1 MMKKMKKGALLTGL
15 MLILLA
21 CVSDAAMAADIFAMP
36 AGDMT
41 IQTMMNPVFGD
52 SASSKISGLFGTF
65 NAAVLFLGGILT
77 AYGIFSGVAQTA
89 HDGEMLGRR
98 FSSLWVPIRVSIGI
112 AAIVPINGGYC
123 PAQMIVNYVATQGIN
138 AGAGMWNS
146 YVQHDDTF
154 VASNYTIPDVPAVR
168 ELALSMFKTF
178 TCAAAMQK
186 EADRLDDESAQ
197 AMNQEKTSIIIP
209 TVSTGT
215 VVYGTKEDP
224 NACGGY
230 TVPDYSTDETG
241 IGAAQQAALSVLEMK
256 MKSLANSIADTS
268 TNIADMNTA
277 FAQPFEAAVAE
288 YQTTVKNAANAAI
301 AKASSKQRETSQK
314 SAAGGWMM
322 AGAYYASQGA
332 TLNEVSAATNLVPSG
347 VAPTMGDVGGYQA
360 RAVEAAINPN
370 GANQSM
376 WDKIKGAGSAIW
388 EKAKTTANAAM
399 DMVLDPKILDNAVNE
414 KFGPLMQSLK
424 NVANGTGNPIVNMQ
438 NVGFAALT
446 AAGAGFI
453 ASMVVG
459 VFSTTGGLVIAG
471 LSTALIGFG
480 ATNAY
485 YLPIVPAATYYGAVL
500 GWYALYIECLIAA
513 PIWALMHIRFDGE
526 GMVGSASSGYKI
538 ILNMFLRPPLIT
550 LGFGIAM
557 SSMEFLINGW
567 NKTFTAAFLAN
578 FSITGIG
585 GFINCLAM
593 FCIYTITMLAFV
605 HKILSLT
612 TIIPEAITKWIDGGH
627 DSLGTNMANGA
638 GEHARHGVSGMF
650 GVVQSQAGRLNQG
663 SQSGKGNGPGRD
675 KKDDNQKM
683 PERDGKNGEDVV
695 SSEGMP
701 VSSED
706 RTFGQIFRDV
716 KGKFGKNG
724 GDDPPNVPPK
734 PPTPPGDGGG
744 DDDGPPP
751 PPSGGVP
758 GGRASSLAES
768 GGTSGGA
775 AASVEGG
782 ASGGAAAGAEVGT
795 SGGAAAGA
803 EGGAALGPV
812 GAVAGAALS
821 VGMKVAETTGK
832 VVETGAQVTSQV
844 AQSAS
849 NEASKSSE
857 GDIEGNSDGAGKSE

>member
-1 MMKKMKKGALLTGL
+1 MKKMKKGALLTGL

-112 AAIVPINGGYC
+112 AAIVPINNGYC
-123 PAQMIVNYVATQGIN
+123 PAQMIVNTVAQWGLSV
-138 AGAGMWNS
+138 GAKEWNLFVDVDEAI
-146 YVQHDDTF
+146 YDDPTTK
-154 VASNYTIPDVPAVR
+154 VADIPSIR
-168 ELALSMFKTF
+168 ELGLSMYKTF

-186 EADRLDDESAQ
+186 EADRLDDESAK
-197 AMNQEKTSIIIP
+197 AMNQEKESIIIP
-209 TVSTGT
+209 TVNNNI
-215 VVYGTKEDP
+215 VVYGTKNDP
-224 NACGGY
+224 GACGGY
-230 TVPDYSTDETG
+230 SIPDYSNDDTG
-241 IGAAQQAALSVLEMK
+241 IGEAQQAALSILEMK

-268 TNIADMNTA
+268 TNIADVNTA
-277 FAQPFEAAVAE
+277 FSQPFEAAIAE
-288 YQTTVKNAANAAI
+288 YQTRVKEAAAA
-301 AKASSKQRETSQK
+301 ALSKAMSKNRETARK
-314 SAAGGWMM
+314 SSADGWMM
-322 AGAYYASQGA
+322 AGAYFSSQGSA
-332 TLNEVSAATNLVPSG
+332 LGKVSVATNLTPKG
-347 VAPTMGDVGGYQA
+347 VAPTMGDVAGYQA
-360 RAVEAAINPN
+360 RAISAAINPN
-370 GANQSM
+370 GTNQSM

-388 EKAKTTANAAM
+388 DKAKTTANAAM
-399 DMVLDPKILDNAVNE
+399 DMVVNPDMLDNAVDE
-414 KFGPLMQSLK
+414 KFGPLVKSAK
-424 NVANGTGNPIVNMQ
+424 NVANGTGNPLINLQ
-438 NVGFAALT
+438 NLGFAALT
-446 AAGAGFI
+446 VAAAGYL
-453 ASMVVG
+453 ASIVVG
-459 VFSTTGGLVIAG
+459 VFSTTGGLILAG

-480 ATNAY
+480 AANAY
-485 YLPIVPAATYYGAVL
+485 YLPIVPTLHYFGAVL

-526 GMVGSASSGYKI
+526 GMIGSAESGYRI
-538 ILNMFLRPPLIT
+538 IANMFFRPAIITTSFCIVMSLLPALIGLWT
-550 LGFGIAM
+550 KMFTATFLTNFTSTGLLGFVNTLIMLCVLTGTDIA
-557 SSMEFLINGW
+557 L
-567 NKTFTAAFLAN
+567 
-578 FSITGIG
+578 
-585 GFINCLAM
+585 
-593 FCIYTITMLAFV
+593 V
-605 HKILSLT
+605 HKILGMALT
-612 TIIPEAITKWIDGGH
+612 ITEAISRWIGGGH
-627 DSLGTNMANGA
+627 DSFGTSASNGA
-638 GEHARHGVSGMF
+638 GEHARHGFNAMV
-650 GVVQSQAGRLNQG
+650 GVVQGQAGRMNQG

-675 KKDDNQKM
+675 KKDDNEKK
-683 PERDGKNGEDVV
+683 PERDGKNGEEIV
-695 SSEGMP
+695 STKGMP

-706 RTFGQIFRDV
+706 RTFGQMFRDV

-724 GDDPPNVPPK
+724 GDGPPK
-734 PPTPPGDGGG
+734 PPTPPGGGSGGG

-751 PPSGGVP
+751 PPGGAGGSDGGPPPSPPGGV
-758 GGRASSLAES
+758 AA

-775 AASVEGG
+775 AAGAESG
-782 ASGGAAAGAEVGT
+782 AS
-795 SGGAAAGA
+795 SGAAAGA

-857 GDIEGNSDGAGKSE
+857 GNIEGNSDGAGKSE

>member
-1 MMKKMKKGALLTGL
+1 MKKMKKGALLAGL

-21 CVSDAAMAADIFAMP
+21 CVSDVAMAADVFSAP
-36 AGDMT
+36 AGDT
-41 IQTMMNPVFGD
+41 TVSTMLNPVFGD

-77 AYGIFSGVAQTA
+77 AYGIFAGVAQTA

-98 FSSLWVPIRVSIGI
+98 FSSLWVPIRVSLGI

-123 PAQMIVNYVATQGIN
+123 PAQMIVNYVASQGVN

-178 TCAAAMQK
+178 TCAAAMQN
-186 EADRLDDESAQ
+186 EADRLDDESAK

-230 TVPDYSTDETG
+230 TVPDFSTDETG
-241 IGAAQQAALSVLEMK
+241 IGVAQQAALSVLEMK
-256 MKSLANSIADTS
+256 MRSLANHIADTS
-268 TNIADMNTA
+268 TNIADMNTS
-277 FAQPFEAAVAE
+277 FSQPFEAAVAE
-288 YQTTVKNAANAAI
+288 YQTTVKNAANAAV
-301 AKASSKQRETSQK
+301 AQAASKQRETSRK
-314 SAAGGWMM
+314 SAADGWFM
-322 AGAYYASQGA
+322 AGAYFASQGA
-332 TLNEVSAATNLVPSG
+332 TLNNVSAATNLVPSG

-360 RAVEAAINPN
+360 RAVESAINPN
-370 GANQSM
+370 GSNQSM
-376 WDKIKGAGSAIW
+376 WDKVKGAGSAIW

-453 ASMVVG
+453 AAMVIG
-459 VFSTTGGLVIAG
+459 VFTTTGGLILAG

-485 YLPIVPAATYYGAVL
+485 YLPLVPAATYYGAVL

-550 LGFGIAM
+550 MGFGIAM

-585 GFINCLAM
+585 GFINCLVM
-593 FCIYTITMLAFV
+593 FCVYTITMLAFV
-605 HKILSLT
+605 HKILSFT

-663 SQSGKGNGPGRD
+663 SQSGNGKGNGPGRD
-675 KKDDNQKM
+675 KKDDNEKK
-683 PERDGKNGEDVV
+683 PERDGKNGEEIV
-695 SSEGMP
+695 STKGMP

-706 RTFGQIFRDV
+706 RTVGQIFKDV

-724 GDDPPNVPPK
+724 GDGPPK
-734 PPTPPGDGGG
+734 PPTPPGGGSGGG

-751 PPSGGVP
+751 PPGGA
-758 GGRASSLAES
+758 GGSD
-768 GGTSGGA
+768 GGPPPSPPGGA
-775 AASVEGG
+775 AAVET
-782 ASGGAAAGAEVGT
+782 SGGAAAGAEGGA
-795 SGGAAAGA
+795 SSGAAAGA

-832 VVETGAQVTSQV
+832 VVEAGAQVTSQV

-857 GDIEGNSDGAGKSE
+857 GNIEGNSDGAGKSE